1 MKFRE
6 MMAQLKVDLKT
17 MTFKEK
23 VEHIWT
29 NFKEWI
35 LIFTGIFVLLVAY
48 IVTLLTNQQPVLSG
62 YLLNVELSEAGRTY
76 ITEDYFATIGGT
88 KKQMV
93 GLQSG
98 VYVEN
103 PTGQMIETNYAT
115 MTQLAGIIT
124 AESMDFL
131 IADEYGMEMGISMEA
146 YLDLNEFLTEE
157 ELTQWQ
163 SKLIYAQADGTDYA
177 YPVAVDI
184 TDTAFAKDHITGKDP
199 LYLGFIANTPHKENC
214 RSFWEFL
221 LRYES
226 QSNG

>member
-48 IVTLLTNQQPVLSG
+48 IITLLTNPEPVLSG
-62 YLLNVELSEAGRTY
+62 YLLNVQLSETGRAY
-76 ITEDYFATIGGT
+76 ITEDYFASIGGT
-88 KKQMV
+88 KKQEV
-93 GLQSG
+93 HLQSAA
-98 VYVEN
+98 YVED
-103 PTGQMIETNYAT
+103 PTGQVIETNYAT
-115 MTQLAGIIT
+115 VNQMAGIIA

-131 IADEYGMEMGISMEA
+131 LSNKYGMELGISMEV
-146 YLDLNEFLTEE
+146 YLDLSEFLTEE
-157 ELTQWQ
+157 EMTQW
-163 SKLIYAQADGTDYA
+163 SDKLIYAQAEGSEYA

-184 TDTAFAKDHITGKDP
+184 TDTAFAKEHITGAKEV
-199 LYLGFIANTPHKENC
+199 YLGFVANTPHMENC
-214 RSFWEFL
+214 HTFWEFL
-221 LRYES
+221 LGYES
-226 QSNG
+226 Q